1 MKREESAYLLNRK
14 KLLSIV
20 FLNRMR
26 QEMDGRFIVQNCVTL
41 RASFLAFPVFLRA
54 KRMDCYLLARL
65 ARETE
70 RVQGVLR
77 SDTP

>member
-14 KLLSIV
+14 KLLAIV

-26 QEMDGRFIVQNCVTL
+26 QYMDGRFIVQNCVTL

-54 KRMDCYLLARL
+54 KRMD
-65 ARETE
+65 
-70 RVQGVLR
+70 
-77 SDTP
+77 